1 MVDIIALEA
10 QVKSVTTQLHAP
22 LIVNGANGEPVAIH
36 AVMGFR
42 KESLSNKL
50 NMVENNVIFFK

>member
-1 MVDIIALEA
+1 MIALEA
-10 QVKSVTTQLHAP
+10 QVKSVTTLHLAR
-22 LIVNGANGEPVAIH
+22 LIVNGANGESVALH

-50 NMVENNVIFFK
+50 NTEENNVIFFK